1 MHWKLTLWDSGFLE
15 TLRTKIITHISHAI
29 YIISIAVVCLFI
41 YFYIN
46 LDAISSRGCTHPQG
60 NSVRQSEQRQQ
71 KCILPLKDRKTRG
84 TEAGGREDKGL
95 LWTETAENTETRRV
109 PSTKVPTPCMITLSK
124 DPQEIYSVL
133 HERGEGGRGW
143 GSTLDRYK
151 WAERV
156 PHIFMISILH
166 FFLVNGSKWK
176 LLIEISLIDFYSHRY
191 LHISTQLVIGSL
203 TLSLLING
211 KILFQIVII
220 DLLKYS

>member
-15 TLRTKIITHISHAI
+15 TPRTKIITHISHAI

-46 LDAISSRGCTHPQG
+46 LNRKAVDAISSRGCKHPQS

-95 LWTETAENTETRRV
+95 LWTETAENAETRRV

-133 HERGEGGRGW
+133 HERGGRKGV
-143 GSTLDRYK
+143 R
-151 WAERV
+151 
-156 PHIFMISILH
+156 
-166 FFLVNGSKWK
+166 
-176 LLIEISLIDFYSHRY
+176 
-191 LHISTQLVIGSL
+191 
-203 TLSLLING
+203 IN
-211 KILFQIVII
+211 IRQI
-220 DLLKYS
+220 